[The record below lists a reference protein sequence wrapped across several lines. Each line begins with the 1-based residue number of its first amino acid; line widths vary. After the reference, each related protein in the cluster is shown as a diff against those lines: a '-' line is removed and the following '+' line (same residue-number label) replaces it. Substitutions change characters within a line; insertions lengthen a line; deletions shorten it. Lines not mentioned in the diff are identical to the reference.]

1 VNAIQTIIDSAS
13 KIEIDRRRVVG
24 QSVSRSQRLRTA
36 ERTSAQPWM
45 MSITPKP
52 AWTYSTNRELIESIT
67 YLDRSRESIIN
78 LANNPNLAYL
88 TAYQGEMTAGQ
99 IGTLRISATSTQTIT
114 LNNLPSVDSTTYLFR
129 SGDFIQPQ
137 YSRYPYTIVD
147 NVQRGSGSTV
157 VLNLNRPIITSENLT
172 LTGSG
177 VLVGNSSTWRMVVGS
192 LPTIQM
198 TIRDRFEWSGDFK
211 LMEKV
216 I

>member
-1 VNAIQTIIDSAS
+1 MSALQTIIDSAT
-13 KIEIDRRRVVG
+13 KIEIDRRRIVG

-36 ERTSAQPWM
+36 ERTSSQPWM

-52 AWTYSTNRELIESIT
+52 AWTYSTNRELIEGISYI
-67 YLDRSRESIIN
+67 DRSRETQIN

-88 TAYQGEMTAGQ
+88 TAYQGDMTAGQ
-99 IGTLRISATSTQTIT
+99 ITAVRVTATSTATIT
-114 LNNLPSVDSTTYLFR
+114 LDVLPSIDSTAYLFR

-137 YSRYPYTIVD
+137 YSRYPYTVVD
-147 NVQRGSGSTV
+147 SVQRGLGSTV
-157 VLNLNRPIITSENLT
+157 VINLNRPIITSENLT

-177 VLVGNSSTWRMVVGS
+177 VLVGNSCSWRMIVGS

>member
-1 VNAIQTIIDSAS
+1 MNAIQTIIDSAS
-13 KIEIDRRRVVG
+13 KIEIDRRRTVG

-45 MSITPKP
+45 ISVTPKP
-52 AWTYSTNRELIESIT
+52 AWTYSTNRELIETIT
-67 YLDRSRESIIN
+67 YLDRSRESIVN

-88 TAYQGEMTAGQ
+88 TAYQGEMTAGE
-99 IGTLRISATSTQTIT
+99 ITSLRVTATSTATIT
-114 LNNLPSVDSTTYLFR
+114 LDVLPAISSTAYLFR
-129 SGDFIQPQ
+129 SGDFIQPKF
-137 YSRYPYTIVD
+137 SRYPYTVVD
-147 NVQRGSGSTV
+147 SVQRGSGTTV

-177 VLVGNSSTWRMVVGS
+177 VLVANSCTWRMVVGS
-192 LPTIQM
+192 LPTVQM
-198 TIRDRFEWSGDFK
+198 TIRDRFEWSSDFK

>member
-1 VNAIQTIIDSAS
+1 MNAIQTIIDSAS
-13 KIEIDRRRVVG
+13 KIEIDRRRTVG

-52 AWTYSTNRELIESIT
+52 AWIYSTSRELIEGIT
-67 YLDRSRESIIN
+67 YLDRSRESIVN

-88 TAYQGEMTAGQ
+88 TAYQGEMIPGDIGALRVTA
-99 IGTLRISATSTQTIT
+99 TTTATIT
-114 LNNLPSVDSTTYLFR
+114 LDVLPSLSSTAYLFR
-129 SGDFIQPQ
+129 SGDFIQPR
-137 YSRYPYTIVD
+137 YSRYPYTVVD

-177 VLVGNSSTWRMVVGS
+177 VLVGNSCTWRMVVGS
-192 LPTIQM
+192 LPIIQM

>member
-1 VNAIQTIIDSAS
+1 VSALQTIIDSAT
-13 KIEIDRRRVVG
+13 KIEIDRRRIVG

-36 ERTSAQPWM
+36 ERTSSQPWM

-52 AWTYSTNRELIESIT
+52 AWTYSINRELIEGISYI
-67 YLDRSRESIIN
+67 DRSRETQIN

-88 TAYQGEMTAGQ
+88 TAYQGDMTAGQ
-99 IGTLRISATSTQTIT
+99 ITAVRVTATSTATIT
-114 LNNLPSVDSTTYLFR
+114 LDVLPAISSTAYLFR

-137 YSRYPYTIVD
+137 YSRYPYTVVD
-147 NVQRGSGSTV
+147 SVQRGVGSTV
-157 VLNLNRPIITSENLT
+157 VINLNRPIITSENLT

-177 VLVGNSSTWRMVVGS
+177 VLVGNSCTWRMIVGS

>member
-1 VNAIQTIIDSAS
+1 MNALQTIIDNAS

-52 AWTYSTNRELIESIT
+52 VWTYSTNRELIEGIT
-67 YLDRSRESIIN
+67 YLDRSRESIVN
-78 LANNPNLAYL
+78 LANNPNLSYL
-88 TAYQGEMTAGQ
+88 TAYQGDMTAGD
-99 IGTLRISATSTQTIT
+99 IGGLRVTATSTATIT
-114 LNNLPSVDSTTYLFR
+114 LDVLPAISSTAYLFR
-129 SGDFIQPQ
+129 SGDFVQPR
-137 YSRYPYTIVD
+137 YSRYPYVVVD
-147 NVQRGSGSTV
+147 SVQRGSGSTV

-177 VLVGNSSTWRMVVGS
+177 IFVGNSCTWRMVVGS
-192 LPTIQM
+192 LPIIQM
-198 TIRDRFEWSGDFK
+198 NIRDRFEWSGDFK

>member
-1 VNAIQTIIDSAS
+1 VNALQIIIDSAS

-52 AWTYSTNRELIESIT
+52 VWTYSTNRELIEGIT
-67 YLDRSRESIIN
+67 YLDRSRESIVN
-78 LANNPNLAYL
+78 LANNPNLSYL
-88 TAYQGEMTAGQ
+88 TAYQGDMTAGD
-99 IGTLRISATSTQTIT
+99 IGGLRVTATSTATIT
-114 LNNLPSVDSTTYLFR
+114 LDVLPAISSTSYLFR
-129 SGDFIQPQ
+129 SGDFVQPR
-137 YSRYPYTIVD
+137 YSRYPYVIVD
-147 NVQRGSGSTV
+147 SVQRGSGSTV

-177 VLVGNSSTWRMVVGS
+177 IFVGNSCTWRMVVGS
-192 LPTIQM
+192 LPIIQM
-198 TIRDRFEWSGDFK
+198 NIRDRFEWSGDFK

>member
-1 VNAIQTIIDSAS
+1 VSALQTIIDSAN
-13 KIEIDRRRVVG
+13 KIEIDRRRIVG

-36 ERTSAQPWM
+36 ERTSSQPWM

-52 AWTYSTNRELIESIT
+52 AWTYSTNRELIEGISYI
-67 YLDRSRESIIN
+67 DRSRETQIN

-88 TAYQGEMTAGQ
+88 TAYQGDMTAGQ
-99 IGTLRISATSTQTIT
+99 ITAVRVTATSTATIT
-114 LNNLPSVDSTTYLFR
+114 LDVLPSIDSTAYLFR

-137 YSRYPYTIVD
+137 YSRYPYTVVD
-147 NVQRGSGSTV
+147 SVQRGLGSTAV
-157 VLNLNRPIITSENLT
+157 INLNRPIITSENLT

-177 VLVGNSSTWRMVVGS
+177 VLVGNSCSWRMIVGS

>member
-1 VNAIQTIIDSAS
+1 VSALQTIIDSAT
-13 KIEIDRRRVVG
+13 KIEIDRRRIVG

-36 ERTSAQPWM
+36 ERTSSQPWM

-52 AWTYSTNRELIESIT
+52 AWTYSTNRELIEGISYI
-67 YLDRSRESIIN
+67 DRSRETQIN

-88 TAYQGEMTAGQ
+88 TAYQGDMTAGQ
-99 IGTLRISATSTQTIT
+99 ITAVRVTATSTATIT
-114 LNNLPSVDSTTYLFR
+114 LDVLPSIDSTAYLFR

-137 YSRYPYTIVD
+137 YSRYPYTVVD
-147 NVQRGSGSTV
+147 SVQRGLGSTV
-157 VLNLNRPIITSENLT
+157 VINLNRPIITSENLT

-177 VLVGNSSTWRMVVGS
+177 VLVGNSCSWRMIVGS

>member
-13 KIEIDRRRVVG
+13 KIEIDRRRTVG

-45 MSITPKP
+45 ISITPKP
-52 AWTYSTNRELIESIT
+52 AWTYSTNRELIETIT
-67 YLDRSRESIIN
+67 YLDRSRESIVN

-99 IGTLRISATSTQTIT
+99 ITSLRVTATSTATIT
-114 LNNLPSVDSTTYLFR
+114 LDVLPGLSSTAYLFK
-129 SGDFIQPQ
+129 SGDFIQPRF
-137 YSRYPYTIVD
+137 SRYPYTVMD
-147 NVQRGSGSTV
+147 SVQRGSGTTV
-157 VLNLNRPIITSENLT
+157 VITLNRPIITSENLT

-177 VLVGNSSTWRMVVGS
+177 VVVGNSSTWRMVVGS

>member
-1 VNAIQTIIDSAS
+1 MSALQTIIDSAT
-13 KIEIDRRRVVG
+13 KIEIDRRRIVG

-36 ERTSAQPWM
+36 ERTSSQPWM

-52 AWTYSTNRELIESIT
+52 AWTYSINRELIEGISYI
-67 YLDRSRESIIN
+67 DRSRETQIN

-88 TAYQGEMTAGQ
+88 TAYQGDMTAGQ
-99 IGTLRISATSTQTIT
+99 ITAVRVTATSTATIT
-114 LNNLPSVDSTTYLFR
+114 LDVLPAISSTAYLFR

-137 YSRYPYTIVD
+137 YSRYPYTVVD
-147 NVQRGSGSTV
+147 SVQRGVGSTV
-157 VLNLNRPIITSENLT
+157 VINLNRPIITSENLT

-177 VLVGNSSTWRMVVGS
+177 VLVGNSCTWRMIVGS